1 MPNLVG
7 IGNSQVPTNAMLGGM
22 AYQEPSQVVLGSL
35 EPGNISKIKT
45 KLSSAAEINGG
56 SYSSSIESYD
66 LFVYDTS
73 YDTDGGA
80 WRYKCQGTSWYNEDL
95 GTNIRGT
102 RRDFPS
108 LAIIK
113 VYSTNVCVI
122 YDGDDPNCP
131 MWMKTEFVMG
141 SGNNTCVCAMN
152 GMLVMGASNNGI
164 LEMDFVADTV
174 RVRNHAHLHTYNQG
188 IFPVRQSRTAYE
200 SLTEDSGVIFGSDP
214 SILNEYINDVAIC
227 VEPTAC
233 VDPARQ
239 NLPLPTIGVASGNNN
254 GGGVSII
261 RGTIPRSQGH
271 NVINRDM
278 NNTYS
283 VHQIEFTT
291 DGRSYYYNT
300 DYTPSLGHANML
312 KWSAITDNLGN
323 NVSGGLSDFYSTD
336 RAGNT
341 NIGLLAMSNWILTR
355 SDTAHDE
362 VWKYWGHYWNGGGGN
377 AIFNEVVAW
386 DDFQGA
392 VGHYWRG
399 FTQWQL
405 FNDPRMAW
413 SQGSGTGY
421 GSEPFSSNGILVN
434 SVTDTFNTGWHP
446 ARTVHNYIN
455 ADTTAGTI
463 NTGSSIQD
471 HGPWQQSLTTA
482 GGSFTSEPVNT
493 GCELNCVSGF
503 ASNVTMQ
510 KSSPSFNNYGDGTT
524 VQLCLMGWVKIAS
537 ATSYSYLC
545 SVYDS
550 NSSDVAGIA
559 IHTSGSRKGQVYA
572 YDTREGA
579 IYSGPDGNTL
589 QTVDNNQ
596 WHHVCCVW
604 SGSGAIEGR
613 GKSLYIN
620 GKLVA
625 FSNASSI
632 DNLNLSGVTHVTVGA
647 FYNGSFQHTMDGR
660 VTLVKVVNG
669 KPTEAQINKIYHEER
684 EMFEEGAQ
692 ITIHG
697 NPSPCDVRGMDFDRS
712 TGLLHV
718 GTVVGRSD
726 FRKLI
731 RINNTTNP
739 MTDYDHQIAAG
750 GGLVVED
757 TTK

>member
-7 IGNSQVPTNAMLGGM
+7 TGSSQAPTNGMLGPL
-22 AYQEPSQVVLGSL
+22 AYQDSNNVVIGSM
-35 EPGNISKIKT
+35 EPGNISKFNA
-45 KLSSAAEINGG
+45 KLYAGG
-56 SYSSSIESYD
+56 HSTSISSYD

-73 YDTDGGA
+73 YDSDGGA
-80 WRYKCQGTSWYNEDL
+80 WRYKCQGTSWYNEKL
-95 GTNIRGT
+95 GTGIRGT

-108 LAIIK
+108 IAIIQ

-122 YDGDDPNCP
+122 YDGDDPDCP

-141 SGNNTCVCAMN
+141 SGSNMCVCAMN
-152 GMLVMGASNNGI
+152 GMLVMGASNNGL

-188 IFPVRQSRTAYE
+188 IYPVRQSRTAYE
-200 SLTEDSGVIFGSDP
+200 SLTEDSGVVFGSDP
-214 SILNEYINDVAIC
+214 SILNEYVNDVDMC

-233 VDPARQ
+233 VDPARH

-278 NNTYS
+278 NSSYS
-283 VHQIEFTT
+283 VHQIAFTT

-300 DYTPSLGHANML
+300 DYSPAPGHANML

-323 NVSGGLSDFYSTD
+323 NVTGNLGDFYNTD
-336 RAGNT
+336 RSGNS

-362 VWKYWGHYWNGGGGN
+362 VWRYWGHYWNGGGSN
-377 AIFNEVVAW
+377 AIFNDVVAW
-386 DDFQGA
+386 EDYQGA
-392 VGHYWRG
+392 VSHYWRG

-405 FNDPRMAW
+405 TQDPRMAW

-421 GSEPFSSNGILVN
+421 GSEPYSSNGILVN

-446 ARTVHNYIN
+446 ARTAHNYIN
-455 ADTTAGTI
+455 VDTTAGTI
-463 NTGSSIQD
+463 SNGTSIQD
-471 HGPWQQSLTTA
+471 HGPWQQSITTS
-482 GGSFTSEPVNT
+482 GTLTSEAVNT
-493 GCELNCVSGF
+493 GCELNCVYGF
-503 ASNVTMQ
+503 STSNTMQ
-510 KSSPSFNNYGDGTT
+510 KSSPSFNNYGSGTT
-524 VQLCLMGWVKIAS
+524 LQLCLMGWIKIAS
-537 ATSYSYLC
+537 VTSYSYIC
-545 SVYDS
+545 SVYNS
-550 NSSDVAGIA
+550 TSSDAAGIA
-559 IHTSGSRKGQVYA
+559 VHTTGSRKGQVYA
-572 YDTREGA
+572 YDTDAGA
-579 IYSGPDGNTL
+579 LYSGPDNNTL
-589 QTVDNNQ
+589 QTIDNNQ

-604 SGSGAIEGR
+604 SGSDAIEGR

-620 GKLVA
+620 GKLVN
-625 FSNASSI
+625 FTNTSNI
-632 DNLNLSGVTHVTVGA
+632 DSLNLSGVTHITVGA
-647 FYNGSFQHTMDGR
+647 YYNGSWAHTMDGR
-660 VTLVKVVNG
+660 ITLVKIING

-684 EMFEEGAQ
+684 EMFDPGAQ

-697 NPSPCDVRGMDFDRS
+697 NPSPCDIRGMDFDRS

-718 GTVVGRSD
+718 GTSVGRSD

-739 MTDYDHQIAAG
+739 MTDYDHQIAAA
-750 GGLVVED
+750 GGLIVED
-757 TTK
+757 TTT

>member
-7 IGNSQVPTNAMLGGM
+7 TGSSQAPTNGMLGPL
-22 AYQEPSQVVLGSL
+22 AYQDSNNVVIGSM
-35 EPGNISKIKT
+35 EPGNISNFNA
-45 KLSSAAEINGG
+45 KLYYGDHG
-56 SYSSSIESYD
+56 TSISSYD

-73 YDTDGGA
+73 YDSDGGA
-80 WRYKCQGTSWYNEDL
+80 WRYKCQGTSWYNEKL
-95 GTNIRGT
+95 GTGIRGT

-108 LAIIK
+108 IAIIQ

-122 YDGDDPNCP
+122 YDGDDPDCP

-141 SGNNTCVCAMN
+141 SGSNMCVCAMN
-152 GMLVMGASNNGI
+152 GILVMGASNNGL
-164 LEMDFVADTV
+164 LEMDFVSDTV

-188 IFPVRQSRTAYE
+188 IYPVRQSRTAYE
-200 SLTEDSGVIFGSDP
+200 SLTEDSGVVFGSDP
-214 SILNEYINDVAIC
+214 SILNEYVNDVDMC

-283 VHQIEFTT
+283 VHQIAFTT
-291 DGRSYYYNT
+291 DGRSDYYNT
-300 DYTPSLGHANML
+300 DYSPAPGHANML

-323 NVSGGLSDFYSTD
+323 NVTGNLGDFYNTD
-336 RAGNT
+336 RSGNS

-362 VWKYWGHYWNGGGGN
+362 VWKYWGHYWNGGGSN
-377 AIFNEVVAW
+377 AIFNDVVAW
-386 DDFQGA
+386 EDYQGA
-392 VGHYWRG
+392 VSHYWRG

-405 FNDPRMAW
+405 TQDPRMAW

-446 ARTVHNYIN
+446 ARTAHNYIN
-455 ADTTAGTI
+455 VDTAVGTI
-463 NTGSSIQD
+463 SNGTSIQD
-471 HGPWQQSLTTA
+471 HGPWQQSITTT
-482 GGSFTSEPVNT
+482 GTLTSEAVNT
-493 GCELNCVSGF
+493 GCELNCFHGFSG
-503 ASNVTMQ
+503 SNTMQ
-510 KSSPSFNNYGDGTT
+510 KTSPSFNNYGSGTT
-524 VQLCLMGWVKIAS
+524 LQLCLMGWIKIAS
-537 ATSYSYLC
+537 VTSYSYIC
-545 SVYDS
+545 SIY
-550 NSSDVAGIA
+550 NS
-559 IHTSGSRKGQVYA
+559 
-572 YDTREGA
+572 
-579 IYSGPDGNTL
+579 TL
-589 QTVDNNQ
+589 QTIDNNQ

-625 FSNASSI
+625 FTNSSNI
-632 DNLNLSGVTHVTVGA
+632 DNLNLSGVSHVTVGA
-647 FYNGSFQHTMDGR
+647 WSNPTFQHTMDGR
-660 VTLVKVVNG
+660 ITLVKFVNG

-684 EMFEEGAQ
+684 EMFEPGAQ
-692 ITIHG
+692 ITIYG
-697 NPSPCDVRGMDFDRS
+697 NPSPCDVKGMDFDRS

-718 GTVVGRSD
+718 GTSAGRSD

-739 MTDYDHQIAAG
+739 MTDYDHQIAAA
-750 GGLVVED
+750 GGLIVED
-757 TTK
+757 TTT